1 MGRIETIGLIVF
13 LCWPSHWAWLAS
25 PYCQSRA
32 GIEGQPWSQRVKW
45 RYFNS
50 YAPLSLPEHTPALS
64 SPTFRKISNHRQLD
78 PLPTVRLK
86 HQDDPRDET
95 EKPNNEQQRV
105 DPSHLEPNG
114 VIEDRQSCPKKRKQ
128 NGLKRVEAEK
138 AVALV
143 WLR

>member
-1 MGRIETIGLIVF
+1 MGREMAVQFVLSRECPLVVGVTRLFHQLRILIPVHR
-13 LCWPSHWAWLAS
+13 L
-25 PYCQSRA
+25 
-32 GIEGQPWSQRVKW
+32 
-45 RYFNS
+45 
-50 YAPLSLPEHTPALS
+50 EHTPALS

-86 HQDDPRDET
+86 HQDNPRDEA
-95 EKPNNEQQRV
+95 EKPKNEQQRV

-114 VIEDRQSCPKKRKQ
+114 VIEDGQSCPKKHKQ